1 MDADAFSTPSVSR
14 EGNRLF
20 PWNSFQLGCVLYSH
34 QFLEF
39 TVWMFQCCREDL
51 HWIRIHSTVC
61 HSQDFQTLMCPKH
74 RAEVLPPEITPI
86 TALWSVWEKKGKGL
100 IVRDEAWEN
109 LLASPGLSYDHR
121 PLYDCHKM
129 PSFKKMPSRTVT
141 GFVISSQEGSW
152 PHFYFPMT

>member
-1 MDADAFSTPSVSR
+1 MCSSFCNILWAEYIIFASHYAVKRKPTVSYVSYISVRLGKKPMDVDALSTSSVSR

-20 PWNSFQLGCVLYSH
+20 PWNSFQLGLVLYSH

-39 TVWMFQCCREDL
+39 TVGMFQCCRKDL

-86 TALWSVWEKKGKGL
+86 TALWSVWEKKRKGL
-100 IVRDEAWEN
+100 IVRD
-109 LLASPGLSYDHR
+109 
-121 PLYDCHKM
+121 
-129 PSFKKMPSRTVT
+129 
-141 GFVISSQEGSW
+141 
-152 PHFYFPMT
+152 